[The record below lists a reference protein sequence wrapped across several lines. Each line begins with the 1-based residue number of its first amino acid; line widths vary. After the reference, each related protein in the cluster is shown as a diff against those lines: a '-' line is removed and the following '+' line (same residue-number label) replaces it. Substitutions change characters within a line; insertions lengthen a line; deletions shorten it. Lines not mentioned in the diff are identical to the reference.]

1 MNAPHP
7 IYGPIFEFG
16 CMKEYGNTEKK
27 KKKYY
32 KKGASRLICCYD
44 Y

>member
-27 KKKYY
+27 KKKVLQERSI
-32 KKGASRLICCYD
+32 KVNMLL
-44 Y
+44 